1 MAAGDGGDGAFDPGE
16 VRQRFGMGTTDTLA
30 PQRLG
35 RLSIQQMEFLSK
47 LDQLAWNTW
56 RTLAPRSAVKRDN
69 ALGDLRLQTRRYLKG
84 EAEPTDLQ
92 IAQQIERTRQL
103 IAMLL
108 GSMSQISRGY
118 AKRYQTRFSPEA
130 IQDLV
135 KMEGAGS
142 WGFEAKCWRK
152 YLELAGEINEVT
164 IQNEMQEVVVKYVE
178 DLMRGTARSG

>member
-1 MAAGDGGDGAFDPGE
+1 
-16 VRQRFGMGTTDTLA
+16 
-30 PQRLG
+30 
-35 RLSIQQMEFLSK
+35 MEFLSK

-56 RTLAPRSAVKRDN
+56 RTLAPRSSIKRDT

-84 EAEPTDLQ
+84 ESQPSDLQ

-108 GSMSQISRGY
+108 GSISQISRGY
-118 AKRYQTRFSPEA
+118 AKRHQTRYSPEA

-135 KMEGAGS
+135 KMVGSGS
-142 WGFEAKCWRK
+142 WGFEGKCWRK
-152 YLELAGEINEVT
+152 YSELAGEINEAT

-178 DLMRGTARSG
+178 DLMRGTARSGA